1 MEEKVKQAIQEI
13 RPALQADGGDIE
25 FVNVNDGVVEVK
37 LTGACHGCPHAQMT
51 LTLGVEKHLKE
62 KVPEVKRVVSVE

>member
-1 MEEKVKQAIQEI
+1 MEEEVKQAIREI

-62 KVPEVKRVVSVE
+62 KVPQVKRVVAVE

>member
-1 MEEKVKQAIQEI
+1 MDEQVRKAIEEI

-25 FVNVNDGVVEVK
+25 FVKFNDGVVEVR

-51 LTLGVEKHLKE
+51 LTLGVEKHLKS
-62 KVPEVKRVVSVE
+62 KVPEIKKVVAI

>member
-1 MEEKVKQAIQEI
+1 MEEQVKQAIQEI

-62 KVPEVKRVVSVE
+62 KVPEVKRVVTVE